1 MTIDEA
7 QKKLRRAL
15 KRLDP
20 AQQRLARKNARSA
33 IAAAIRTLRTAVD
46 EGFPVIK
53 AAAQVAGT
61 KRLGPKTLT
70 KRGQT
75 ALTAQDLQT
84 LQEAGVAGVYY
95 NGQAYGPAWAIEIL
109 DMLPPVHRDGLRAK
123 SLLRRAKK
131 SVRERKLIHAEIA
144 LGDISFAAAASISAT
159 RAQVFERV
167 RRDPTFRDAVL
178 VASRVP
184 GMLQTF
190 LENLYPEDDKTM
202 GLRVVA

>member
-20 AQQRLARKNARSA
+20 AQGRLARKNARSA
-33 IAAAIRTLRTAVD
+33 IAAAIRTLRTAMD

-84 LQEAGVAGVYY
+84 LQEAGVASVYY
-95 NGQAYGPAWAIEIL
+95 NGQAYGPVWAIEIL

-123 SLLRRAKK
+123 GLLRRAKK
-131 SVRERKLIHAEIA
+131 SSRERKLIHAEIA
-144 LGDISFAAAASISAT
+144 LGNISFAAASISAT
-159 RAQVFERV
+159 RAQCYERV

-178 VASRVP
+178 MVSRVP

-190 LENLYPEDDKTM
+190 LENQYPEDDKTM